1 MDPAQLAALS
11 AKGRAD
17 TLVAMEQARKRKLVE
32 IEKRFDDHRAARN
45 PEVRERALAA
55 LRASKVSHRKP
66 ADELF
71 LSNTGSSSD
80 GEVDSAN
87 ASSTEEPLAGWGTR
101 KHPAKSQQSASAS
114 GNPGRPLV
122 RQEPPVR
129 KSSSSNAFGDD
140 RRQGMLSEKIRKR
153 TSVASGPGNQAAAS
167 SSTAGAPSVATG
179 SSRSPPKWYLGL
191 TGKTNKRDG
200 TYGQADTS
208 LSRLKTKITACKD
221 TGSGQAVFNEI
232 RTLLHDVAF
241 QHVDGNLLRGKRIL
255 HNDDG
260 LPQLFEP
267 SFTGGVIWPFDIKSD
282 AEELYNKWCEQ
293 IFEINLYRGIK
304 LGSPDTIDR
313 EDAPKYKLMNPKVH
327 GNGKL
332 LNGQWWPSQLCSV
345 VAGAHGASIAG
356 ITGDLVD
363 GAYSV
368 VMSGGLDPSG
378 VPYPNID
385 HGDTVQYCGTDA
397 TKNDGQPS
405 AETRQ
410 MIKNSNNGQPV
421 RLIRS
426 SKLGGEHAPE
436 KGYRYDGLYSVTA
449 VEQMDPAG
457 SQRQRHRFTLVRV
470 AGQDPIRSTE
480 PERRPTQK
488 ETAAYT
494 TDRTWRGKGK

>member
-1 MDPAQLAALS
+1 MDPARLAALS

-17 TLVAMEQARKRKLVE
+17 TLASMQLAKKRKVAE
-32 IEKRFDDHRAARN
+32 IEKNFEDHTAARD
-45 PEVRERALAA
+45 PGIREGAWADVRPR
-55 LRASKVSHRKP
+55 VSSRKP

-71 LSNTGSSSD
+71 LSDPGSFSE

-101 KHPAKSQQSASAS
+101 KHPAKSQQKVTAS
-114 GNPGRPLV
+114 GIPGRPTG
-122 RQEPPVR
+122 RQEPPAR
-129 KSSSSNAFGDD
+129 NSSSGNAFSDD
-140 RRQGMLSEKIRKR
+140 RRQGRCVL
-153 TSVASGPGNQAAAS
+153 VDC
-167 SSTAGAPSVATG
+167 SSTFHRYIT
-179 SSRSPPKWYLGL
+179 SRSPPKWYLDQVIKSG
-191 TGKTNKRDG
+191 KRDG
-200 TYGQADTS
+200 TYSQADTS

-221 TGSGQAVFNEI
+221 TGSSQTIFNDI
-232 RTLLHDVAF
+232 RTLLQDVAF
-241 QHVDGNLLRGKRIL
+241 QHVDGNLLRAKRIL
-255 HNDDG
+255 HNNDG
-260 LPQLFEP
+260 LPQLFDT
-267 SFTGGVIWPFDIKSD
+267 SITGSVAWPFDITSD
-282 AEELYNKWCEQ
+282 AEELYNKWSEQ
-293 IFEINLYRGIK
+293 ILEINLYRGIK

-313 EDAPKYKLMNPKVH
+313 EEAPKYKLMNPKVH

-363 GAYSV
+363 GAFSV

-378 VPYPNID
+378 VPYPKID

-397 TKNDGQPS
+397 TKTDGQPS
-405 AETRQ
+405 PETRQ
-410 MIKNSNNGQPV
+410 MIKNSHNGQPV

-449 VEQMDPAG
+449 VEQMDPTG

-480 PERRPTQK
+480 PERRPTQR
-488 ETAAYT
+488 EIAAYT

>member
-1 MDPAQLAALS
+1 MDPAQSAALS

-17 TLVAMEQARKRKLVE
+17 TLAAMQLAKKRKVAEL
-32 IEKRFDDHRAARN
+32 EKDFDDYRAARD
-45 PEVRERALAA
+45 PGIRKGALADVRQ
-55 LRASKVSHRKP
+55 RASHRKP
-66 ADELF
+66 ADEVF
-71 LSNTGSSSD
+71 LSDPGSLSE

-101 KHPAKSQQSASAS
+101 KHPAKSQQKATVS
-114 GNPGRPLV
+114 GNPGRPPV
-122 RQEPPVR
+122 RQESPAR
-129 KSSSSNAFGDD
+129 KSSASNTFSDD

-153 TSVASGPGNQAAAS
+153 TSVASRPVTQAAAS
-167 SSTAGAPSVATG
+167 SSTAGRSSVVAG
-179 SSRSPPKWYLGL
+179 SSRSPPKWYLDLGS
-191 TGKTNKRDG
+191 KTNKRDPILS
-200 TYGQADTS
+200 QAEAS

-221 TGSGQAVFNEI
+221 TGPNQALFDDI
-232 RTLLHDVAF
+232 RMLLHEVAF
-241 QHVDGNLLRGKRIL
+241 HYVDGNLLRAKRIL

-260 LPQLFEP
+260 LPQLFDA
-267 SFTGGVIWPFDIKSD
+267 SFSVGIVWPFDIKSD
-282 AEELYNKWCEQ
+282 AEELYNKWSEQ
-293 IFEINLYRGIK
+293 IFEVNLYRGIRQGATDIIDK
-304 LGSPDTIDR
+304 LEAS
-313 EDAPKYKLMNPKVH
+313 KYKLMDPKVH

-332 LNGQWWPSQLCSV
+332 LNGQWWPTQLCTV

-356 ITGDLVD
+356 ITGDAVN

-385 HGDTVQYCGTDA
+385 NGDTVQYCGTDA
-397 TKNDGQPS
+397 MKNDGQPS
-405 AETRQ
+405 GETRQ
-410 MIKNSNNGQPV
+410 MIINSHNGQPV

-436 KGYRYDGLYSVTA
+436 KGYRYDGLYSVTT
-449 VEQMDPAG
+449 VEQMDPAD

-480 PERRPTQK
+480 PERRPTQR
-488 ETAAYT
+488 EIAAYT

>member
-17 TLVAMEQARKRKLVE
+17 TLAAMQLAKKRKVAE
-32 IEKRFDDHRAARN
+32 IEKNFEDHRAARD
-45 PEVRERALAA
+45 PGIREGALADV
-55 LRASKVSHRKP
+55 RPRVSNWKP
-66 ADELF
+66 ADELS
-71 LSNTGSSSD
+71 LSDPGSFSE

-101 KHPAKSQQSASAS
+101 KHPVKSQQKATAS
-114 GNPGRPLV
+114 GIPGRPTG
-122 RQEPPVR
+122 RQEPPAR
-129 KSSSSNAFGDD
+129 KSSSGNAFSDD

-153 TSVASGPGNQAAAS
+153 APVASGPATQTAAS
-167 SSTAGAPSVATG
+167 SSTAAAPSTATG
-179 SSRSPPKWYLGL
+179 SSRSPPKWYLDQVIKSG
-191 TGKTNKRDG
+191 KRDG
-200 TYGQADTS
+200 TYSQADTS

-221 TGSGQAVFNEI
+221 TGSSQTIFNDI

-241 QHVDGNLLRGKRIL
+241 QHVDGNLLRAKRIL
-255 HNDDG
+255 HNNDG
-260 LPQLFEP
+260 LPQLFDT
-267 SFTGGVIWPFDIKSD
+267 SFTGSVAWPFDVKSD
-282 AEELYNKWCEQ
+282 AEELYNKWSEQ
-293 IFEINLYRGIK
+293 ILEINLYRGIK

-313 EDAPKYKLMNPKVH
+313 EEAPKYKLMNPKVH

-397 TKNDGQPS
+397 TKTDGQPS
-405 AETRQ
+405 PETRQ
-410 MIKNSNNGQPV
+410 MIKNFHNGQPV

-436 KGYRYDGLYSVTA
+436 KGYRYDGL
-449 VEQMDPAG
+449 
-457 SQRQRHRFTLVRV
+457 
-470 AGQDPIRSTE
+470 
-480 PERRPTQK
+480 
-488 ETAAYT
+488 
-494 TDRTWRGKGK
+494 